1 MRLLLSIFLLIASAS
16 SAAEW
21 SEPVVVEHQFKP
33 AVTYRARVEGSYLV
47 VRADIEEGWHTFS
60 MDNDLRA
67 TEALAGKPSLGV
79 DAPTQITLEDGLEAT
94 GGWSQ
99 TEPKDFSKPELRWY
113 SWGYEEPALFVTNV
127 ATAGTGEAKIGI
139 RGQACTETTCKN
151 VDVELALALGGPSGT
166 PADIDLTHLIP
177 VREK

>member
-1 MRLLLSIFLLIASAS
+1 MRFFLSVLFVAGSVS
-16 SAAEW
+16 SAADW
-21 SEPVVVEHQFKP
+21 SKPVVVEHQFKP
-33 AVTYRARVEGSYLV
+33 AVTYQAKIEGSYLV

-60 MDNDLRA
+60 MDNEVRA

-79 DAPTQITLEDGLEAT
+79 DGPTKITLVEGLEAT

-99 TEPKDFSKPELRWY
+99 TEPKDFSKPDLRWY
-113 SWGYEEPALFVTNV
+113 SWGYEEPALFVTKV
-127 ATAGTGEAKIGI
+127 STSGRGEAKIGI

-151 VDVELALALGGPSGT
+151 IDIELALAVGGPSET
-166 PADIDLTHLIP
+166 PPGIDLTHLVP